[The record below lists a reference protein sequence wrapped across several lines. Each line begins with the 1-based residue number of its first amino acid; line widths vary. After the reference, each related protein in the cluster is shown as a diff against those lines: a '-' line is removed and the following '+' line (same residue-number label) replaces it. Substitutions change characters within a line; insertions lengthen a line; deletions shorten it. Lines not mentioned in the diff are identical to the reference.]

1 MIGAAVELKVFPVVA
16 GNKKNIQIWRANMI
30 QK

>member
-1 MIGAAVELKVFPVVA
+1 MIGAAVELKGFPVVA
-16 GNKKNIQIWRANMI
+16 GNKKNIQIWMANMI